1 VEEPEHDYLRQQIQ
15 QLERS
20 KRRWKLATFILA
32 AIVVV
37 NGIMSGAASLV
48 LTKRYEAM
56 LRQAIVMGELEE
68 MARRQADEAAQELR
82 QKTEETQQ
90 R

>member
-1 VEEPEHDYLRQQIQ
+1 MEEPEHDYLRQQIQ

-20 KRRWKLATFILA
+20 KRRWKLATFTLA
-32 AIVVV
+32 VIVVV
-37 NGIMSGAASLV
+37 NGILSGAASLV

-56 LRQAIVMGELEE
+56 LRRRELEE
-68 MARRQADEAAQELR
+68 MVRREADEAAQKLR

>member
-1 VEEPEHDYLRQQIQ
+1 MDEPERTYLRQQIQ

-20 KRRWKLATFILA
+20 KRRWKLATFTLA
-32 AIVVV
+32 VIVVV
-37 NGIMSGAASLV
+37 NGILSGAASLV

-56 LRQAIVMGELEE
+56 LRRRELEE
-68 MARRQADEAAQELR
+68 MVRREADEAAQKLR